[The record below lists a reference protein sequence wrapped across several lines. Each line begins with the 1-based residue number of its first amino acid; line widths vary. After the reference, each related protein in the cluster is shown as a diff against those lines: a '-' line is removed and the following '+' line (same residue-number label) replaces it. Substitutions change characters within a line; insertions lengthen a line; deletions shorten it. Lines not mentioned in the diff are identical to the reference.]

1 MKRKKNMI
9 QRQKVSMLSVK
20 QISDKYDFH
29 VNTVRSWVNRDGLRA
44 VKHGPGGK
52 LFIRQDD
59 VEAFIGT
66 WYNIDDE
73 DQS

>member
-1 MKRKKNMI
+1 MKRKKNII
-9 QRQKVSMLSVK
+9 QGKKVSMLSVK
-20 QISDKYDFH
+20 QISEKYDFH
-29 VNTVRSWVNRDGLRA
+29 VNTVRLWVNRDNLRA

-59 VEAFIGT
+59 VEEFIST
-66 WYNIDDE
+66 WYNIEDE